1 MNGLAALA
9 AKEAALASGASLLPG
24 IAPSAVDGFAVGTL
38 LSGLCFLMVMAP
50 KRGLR
55 RRKVSASEG
64 MLLGSDPVQPDYA
77 MAVRLTD
84 PFADEA
90 AEVVV
95 SAGGQ
100 LGDDVGAEPKGTGHR
115 RKHRQSD
122 PEGGGDR
129 RPEIRRSQ
137 GRHAAPSNGIAS
149 RVAGRFAFHP
159 LAVHD

>member
-64 MLLGSDPVQPDYA
+64 MLVGSEPVQPEYA
-77 MAVRLTD
+77 MSVTLSD

-95 SAGGQ
+95 SADGQ
-100 LGDDVGAEPKGTGHR
+100 FLEEVGPEPKGAGYR
-115 RKHRQSD
+115 SKHRQSD
-122 PEGGGDR
+122 SMGGDR

-149 RVAGRFAFHP
+149 RMAGRFAIHP